1 MGCLLALL
9 WIPLLALGGYA
20 GFLVGGSIAGEAG
33 AILGGIIGIL
43 ASLMYINISRIRAKN
58 RDAQRLMR
66 VNEIA
71 KAINIYYTSTQIYPV
86 YNGNITSSDDMS
98 LALETAGAM
107 SDVPVDPINSA
118 PYVFGY
124 QSDGS
129 DFTISFCLETDTIQG
144 YSQGCGN
151 TIKP

>member
-1 MGCLLALL
+1 MKK
-9 WIPLLALGGYA
+9 
-20 GFLVGGSIAGEAG
+20 GFTLIELMVSIA
-33 AILGGIIGIL
+33 IIGIL
-43 ASLMYINISRIRAKN
+43 ASLMYINITGIKAKQ

-71 KAINIYYTSTQIYPV
+71 KALNIYFANAQLYPV
-86 YNGNITSSDDMS
+86 YTGNITGSDTMTQ
-98 LALETAGAM
+98 AVEAAG
-107 SDVPVDPINSA
+107 SISQIPTDPINSGS
-118 PYVFGY
+118 YVFGY
-124 QSDGS
+124 ESTNGT